1 MSVLPNTTT
10 KGTDRSWPVYVLVAV
25 FLAALP
31 LGAEAFLRAENFSVG
46 EEISS
51 PALRD
56 ITVSAEDSLYPPPDE
71 GRFERETETVFV
83 YLSVEE
89 LTPGE
94 DIEARVERVESGSL
108 FSFLFSPGP
117 GIEVRDEQEDQLTSG
132 SNGATGILKFA
143 LQTRSGGPM
152 PPGNYTVELHGSGSG
167 GGAGAVA
174 ARKSFVV
181 EG

>member
-10 KGTDRSWPVYVLVAV
+10 TKGIDRRWPLYVLVAV
-25 FLAALP
+25 VLAALT
-31 LGAEAFLRAENFSVG
+31 LGVEAFLRAETFSVG

-51 PALRD
+51 PAVRD
-56 ITVSAEDSLYPPPDE
+56 IVVSAEDSLYPPPDE
-71 GRFERETETVFV
+71 GRFEGETETVFV

-89 LTPGE
+89 LPTGE
-94 DIEARVERVESGSL
+94 DMEARVERVASGSV
-108 FSFLFSPGP
+108 FSLLFSPGP
-117 GIEVRDEQEDQLTSG
+117 GIEVLDEQEDQLSSG

-143 LQTRSGGPM
+143 LQTRSGDPM
-152 PPGNYTVELHGSGSG
+152 PPGNYTVEIHGSGD
-167 GGAGAVA
+167 GAGVAA